1 MTIQDDFV
9 SLFSAGTW
17 STATIP
23 SILGSAQSKG
33 GTGQYAGSSQSV
45 LLVKNVSE
53 EPDPIDSVSIE
64 NRLYTCDLF
73 LSSEDEAELDLVR
86 KNVQEIVNAQNTAKG
101 AINGTTY
108 DYCAWRINTNL
119 SNINQQGNIMGGDMG
134 GLVLEYTII
143 LGELGVS
150 KR

>member
-9 SLFSAGTW
+9 SLFDDGTW
-17 STATIP
+17 STAVKPTI
-23 SILGSAQSKG
+23 LKTAQNAG
-33 GTGQYAGSSQSV
+33 GTGQYAGTSQSA
-45 LLVKNVSE
+45 LLVKNPSE

-64 NRLYTCDLF
+64 NRLYTCDL
-73 LSSEDEAELDLVR
+73 LITAEDEDKLDLVR
-86 KNVQEIVNAQNTAKG
+86 KNVQEIVNAQNSAKG
-101 AINGTTY
+101 AINTTTY
-108 DYCAWRINTNL
+108 DYCAWRININL
-119 SNINQQGNIMGGDMG
+119 SNVNTQGNIMGGDQG